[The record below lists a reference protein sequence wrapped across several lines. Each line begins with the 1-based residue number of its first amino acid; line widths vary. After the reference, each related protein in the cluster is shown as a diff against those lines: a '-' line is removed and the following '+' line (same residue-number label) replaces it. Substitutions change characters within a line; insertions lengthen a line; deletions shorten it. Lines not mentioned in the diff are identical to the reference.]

1 MGQPAARFGGTCDS
15 TASEQ
20 LVGRESGTCD
30 GTAVIPSIPAYSFF
44 DLDDDADVEMCSQAG
59 DLSVGGA
66 APQAGD
72 LSAGG
77 AAPQALLPQVSQG
90 FSPQAILPQ
99 DLTFSPGEEERSS
112 QQAAPSIVGVPP
124 TLMQRGEAE
133 AAFAAQAESSMKGG
147 GAAEQHSDS
156 DGSSLGS
163 EETAGAG
170 FPGWTSQTR
179 ARSIHEVASLAALAG
194 GGTTGGTMGSSGPSS
209 VSYQAGGS
217 GTGQPDSSSGRVGRF
232 AWLGKVV
239 RRVKAKFEERGH
251 EERRH

>member
-1 MGQPAARFGGTCDS
+1 MGQPAVHLGGTCNS

-30 GTAVIPSIPAYSFF
+30 GMAVIPSIPAYSFF

-59 DLSVGGA
+59 DM
-66 APQAGD
+66 
-72 LSAGG
+72 SAGG
-77 AAPQALLPQVSQG
+77 AAPQTLLPQDSRG
-90 FSPQAILPQ
+90 FSPQAIRPQ
-99 DLTFSPGEEERSS
+99 DLGFSPREGVQSS
-112 QQAAPSIVGVPP
+112 QQIAASIVGVPP
-124 TLMQRGEAE
+124 LMPRREAE
-133 AAFAAQAESSMKGG
+133 GVFATQAQNSMQGGKSAE
-147 GAAEQHSDS
+147 HPDS
-156 DGSSLGS
+156 DESSLGS

-170 FPGWTSQTR
+170 FAGWTSQTR
-179 ARSIHEVASLAALAG
+179 VRSIHEVASLAALAG